1 MEMNKDKM
9 YHIGLTKKD
18 IQGAKYAILPG
29 DPGRVSKI
37 AKYLK
42 KTELLKVNREYTSYL
57 GELADEKVLVIAIP
71 KGRSKIYGF
80 EFEYES
86 KSN

>member
-29 DPGRVSKI
+29 DPGRVPKI
-37 AKYLK
+37 AACLDNPVK
-42 KTELLKVNREYTSYL
+42 
-57 GELADEKVLVIAIP
+57 
-71 KGRSKIYGF
+71 
-80 EFEYES
+80 
-86 KSN
+86 